1 MGCSSFDNVI
11 TNPMSTTVQPSPDRG
26 LKTRIQPLS
35 AFSDNYIWL
44 ISNGETAVVVDPGDA
59 VPVLDALDRFK
70 LRLTAILL
78 THHHPD
84 HVGGVQRLVD
94 ASGATVYGPA
104 TEDLPVCDTAMKG
117 GARFED
123 SALGID
129 LTVIDV
135 PGHTA
140 GHIAYAG
147 SVGGTP
153 AVFCGDTLFAA
164 GCGRVFEGTPGQMTK
179 SLSALAVL
187 PPETH
192 VFCAH
197 EYTLSN
203 MRWAREVEPAN
214 TELQQWQAEAIR
226 QRDQGEPTVPS
237 RIGQELACNPFMRTA
252 VPSVVKSAT
261 QWAQRKLDTP
271 VEVFAALREWKNSFR

>member
-11 TNPMSTTVQPSPDRG
+11 TNPMSATAQTAPERDP
-26 LKTRIQPLS
+26 KTRIQPLS

-59 VPVLDALDRFK
+59 VPVLGALDR
-70 LRLTAILL
+70 LGVRLTDILL

-84 HVGGVQRLVD
+84 HVGGVQQLVD
-94 ASGATVYGPA
+94 ATGARVYGPA
-104 TEDLPVCDTAMKG
+104 NEVLPLCDVAMSD
-117 GARFED
+117 GARFSD
-123 SALGID
+123 TGLGID

-147 SVGGTP
+147 TVGGS
-153 AVFCGDTLFAA
+153 AVVFCGDTLFAA
-164 GCGRVFEGTPGQMTK
+164 GCGRVFEGTPAQMTA
-179 SLSALAVL
+179 SLARLAALPGDAL
-187 PPETH
+187 

-214 TELQQWQAEAIR
+214 QELQGWQAEAIR
-226 QRDQGEPTVPS
+226 QRELGDPTVPS
-237 RIGQELACNPFMRTA
+237 RISRELACNPFMRTA
-252 VPSVVKSAT
+252 IPSVVHSAS
-261 QWAQRKLDTP
+261 QWAQRDLDSP